1 MDDVHIVVDLK
12 KHAISLEFVG
22 KVTNTKWNVKFLG
35 MDAECHS
42 GSYKGEVCVIR
53 KDSF

>member
-1 MDDVHIVVDLK
+1 MFLACVLSARVLMDNVHIVVDLK

-42 GSYKGEVCVIR
+42 GS
-53 KDSF
+53 